1 MTTPAPGAVINPKV
15 TDDKLP
21 GERSLMQQQPGDI
34 TILLQRL
41 WEGDPAV
48 EQQLYQLVYFDLKKC
63 ARNVRR
69 RFSRIHDIET
79 TELIGG
85 VYVRLR
91 GVIAEQDWRNRQHF
105 YAFFARS
112 MQRYMIDYVRRW
124 DKVELTSLDGLE
136 GALPAPPLSPLEMV
150 LVDQWLTKLEA
161 ADQDAATVLR
171 MKYFLGLTDQEIA
184 GAMNTPLR
192 TTQRILLDAR
202 IWLFTRMGGESAK
215 GAGR

>member
-1 MTTPAPGAVINPKV
+1 
-15 TDDKLP
+15 
-21 GERSLMQQQPGDI
+21 
-34 TILLQRL
+34 
-41 WEGDPAV
+41 
-48 EQQLYQLVYFDLKKC
+48 
-63 ARNVRR
+63 
-69 RFSRIHDIET
+69 FSRIHDIET